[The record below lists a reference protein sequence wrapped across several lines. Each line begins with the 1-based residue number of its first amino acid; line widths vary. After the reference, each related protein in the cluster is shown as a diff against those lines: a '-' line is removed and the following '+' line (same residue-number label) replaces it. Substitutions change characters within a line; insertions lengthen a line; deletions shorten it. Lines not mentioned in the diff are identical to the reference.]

1 MFLGLCPGSGDL
13 PFGLMIDAGALRV
26 EGTVKNGIEQFV
38 GGGERLGHFGGP
50 ERAKP
55 LQCDGDK
62 NVASPH
68 RVLIESL
75 PQ

>member
-1 MFLGLCPGSGDL
+1 VEFLKPVRER
-13 PFGLMIDAGALRV
+13 LRQLR
-26 EGTVKNGIEQFV
+26 GHPHV